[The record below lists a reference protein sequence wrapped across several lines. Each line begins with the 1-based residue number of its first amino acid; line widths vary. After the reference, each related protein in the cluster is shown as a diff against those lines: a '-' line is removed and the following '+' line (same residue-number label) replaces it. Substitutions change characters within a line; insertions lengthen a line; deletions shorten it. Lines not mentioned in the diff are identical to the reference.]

1 MTMETA
7 APVESVNDTAAQRAL
22 EDLLFDGLTDRP
34 IWSRFLTELARHC
47 GAHEA
52 FLVVEGSSLT
62 SNMNAIVAPDP
73 AEAARISA
81 GLPLAALRA
90 LPFHEASAV
99 ETEKGQACALRV
111 ALPERRSIWLIVQ
124 GGPFESRDA
133 IGLFCRLSTML
144 GRVLPLYELLGDAE
158 RKRRV
163 AEYVIESSG
172 TGTLLV
178 EANSHILSANA
189 VAQDLMSGDGP
200 LFLRDGYLCA
210 RTTQATRQLQD
221 AIAEMA
227 RLQSTVTD
235 PDCYVPVALP
245 DPDRAQPLTLIIR
258 PGPPFGPV
266 SAPLKRT
273 AVIVLRDPALP
284 AMLSVVDLERL
295 FGLSPAEARL
305 ATRLADGE
313 GLDEAAV
320 ALGVSRNTARSQLQA
335 VFSKT
340 GINRQG
346 DLVRLLLSSAASQGG
361 TYRTVQH

>member
-1 MTMETA
+1 META
-7 APVESVNDTAAQRAL
+7 APVESVDDTAAERAL

-62 SNMNAIVAPDP
+62 SDMNAIVTPDP
-73 AEAARISA
+73 ADAAWIA
-81 GLPLAALRA
+81 GRLPLAALRA
-90 LPFHEASAV
+90 LPVREASAV
-99 ETEKGQACALRV
+99 ETELGQACALRI

-124 GGPFESRDA
+124 GEPFKTIVA
-133 IGLFCRLSTML
+133 IALFRRLSAML

-158 RKRRV
+158 RKLRV

-178 EANSHILSANA
+178 EANGYILSANA
-189 VAQDLMSGDGP
+189 VAQDLMSGAGP
-200 LFLRDGYLCA
+200 LFVLDGHLCA
-210 RTTQATRQLQD
+210 RTTQATRQLRD

-227 RLQSTVTD
+227 RLQSTTAD
-235 PDCYVPVALP
+235 PACYVPVALP

-284 AMLSVVDLERL
+284 AMLSVADLERL
-295 FGLSPAEARL
+295 FALSPAEARL

-313 GLDEAAV
+313 GLEEAAV
-320 ALGVSRNTARSQLQA
+320 ALGVSRNTARSQLQS
-335 VFSKT
+335 VFAKT

-361 TYRTVQH
+361 TQRAART

>member
-1 MTMETA
+1 MSMQTA
-7 APVESVNDTAAQRAL
+7 APVDDVYDIAAERTL
-22 EDLLFDGLTDRP
+22 EDYLFDGLTERP
-34 IWSRFLTELARHC
+34 IWSRFLRELQKHC
-47 GAHEA
+47 SAQEA

-62 SNMNAIVAPDP
+62 SDLTAIVTPDP
-73 AEAARISA
+73 ADATQIAA
-81 GLPLAALRA
+81 GLPLDALRA
-90 LPFHEASAV
+90 LSVAEASDV
-99 ETEKGQACALRV
+99 ETELGQMCALRV
-111 ALPERRSIWLIVQ
+111 ALPERRSIWLVVQ
-124 GGPFESRDA
+124 GREMETASTVARLG
-133 IGLFCRLSTML
+133 RLSAIL
-144 GRVLPLYELLGDAE
+144 SRVLPLYELLGDAE

-163 AEYVIESSG
+163 AEYVIEASG

-178 EANSHILSANA
+178 EANGHVLSANA
-189 VAQDLMSGDGP
+189 VAQDLLSGNGP
-200 LFLRDGYLCA
+200 LLVRDAILRA
-210 RTTQATRQLQD
+210 RTPQATRQLLD
-221 AIAEMA
+221 AISEMA
-227 RLQSTVTD
+227 RLQSTIAD

-284 AMLSVVDLERL
+284 AMLSVGDLERL

-320 ALGVSRNTARSQLQA
+320 ALGVSRNTARSQLQS
-335 VFSKT
+335 VFTKT
-340 GINRQG
+340 GVNRQG

-361 TYRTVQH
+361 GKKSAKR

>member
-1 MTMETA
+1 META
-7 APVESVNDTAAQRAL
+7 APVESVNDMAEEQSL

-34 IWSRFLTELARHC
+34 IWSGFLTELARHC

-52 FLVVEGSSLT
+52 FLVVEGSNLT
-62 SNMNAIVAPDP
+62 TDMNAIVTPNP
-73 AEAARISA
+73 ADAARIA
-81 GLPLAALRA
+81 GGLHLVALRA
-90 LPFHEASAV
+90 LPFHDASAV
-99 ETEKGQACALRV
+99 EMEMGQACALRA
-111 ALPERRSIWLIVQ
+111 ALPEKRSIWLIIQ
-124 GGPFESRDA
+124 GGPFEPRVA
-133 IGLFCRLSTML
+133 ITLLRRLSAML

-163 AEYVIESSG
+163 AEYVIEASG

-178 EANSHILSANA
+178 EANGHVLSANA
-189 VAQDLMSGDGP
+189 VAQDLLSGNGP
-200 LFLRDGYLCA
+200 LLVRDDILRA
-210 RTTQATRQLQD
+210 RTPQAARQLLD
-221 AIAEMA
+221 AISEMA
-227 RLQSTVTD
+227 RLQSTIAD

-273 AVIVLRDPALP
+273 AVIVLRDPAVP
-284 AMLSVVDLERL
+284 AMLSVGDLERL

-305 ATRLADGE
+305 ATRLVDGE

-320 ALGVSRNTARSQLQA
+320 ALGVSRNTARSQLQSA
-335 VFSKT
+335 FTKT

-361 TYRTVQH
+361 GKKSAKR

>member
-1 MTMETA
+1 MTKA
-7 APVESVNDTAAQRAL
+7 AAVLGDDLFDAATERVL

-34 IWSRFLTELARHC
+34 IWSRFLKDLARYC
-47 GAHEA
+47 RAREA
-52 FLVVEGSSLT
+52 FLVVQGSSLT
-62 SNMNAIVAPDP
+62 TDLTAIVAPDP
-73 AEAARISA
+73 ADATRIEAALSID
-81 GLPLAALRA
+81 ALRA
-90 LPFHEASAV
+90 LPLAVASEVPMAA
-99 ETEKGQACALRV
+99 GQACALRV
-111 ALPERRSIWLIVQ
+111 ALPDARSIWLVVQ
-124 GGPFESRDA
+124 CGTMEAASTA
-133 IGLFCRLSTML
+133 ACLSRLSAML
-144 GRVLPLYELLGDAE
+144 ARVLPLYELLGDAE

-163 AEYVIESSG
+163 AEYVIEASG

-178 EANSHILSANA
+178 EANGHVLSANA
-189 VAQDLMSGDGP
+189 VAHQLMTAEGP
-200 LFLRDGYLCA
+200 LLVRDGTLRA
-210 RTTQATRQLQD
+210 RTVPATRQLLE

-227 RLQSTVTD
+227 RLQSTIAD
-235 PDCYVPVALP
+235 PGCYVPLALP

-284 AMLSVVDLERL
+284 AMLSVADLERL

-320 ALGVSRNTARSQLQA
+320 ALGVSRNTARSQLQS
-335 VFSKT
+335 VFAKT

-361 TYRTVQH
+361 SQRAAAR